1 MKEIIKILKQEKI
14 STMSSLS
21 FNPELTLK
29 KGNHSKTKPNRED
42 KDDIKKAIM
51 VSIGVTI
58 QAKQNPEV
66 LITGYMELGLFQK
79 YQDVDSSDLMD
90 PDPKKYLAKRA
101 KHKKM
106 IEKANAESKK
116 LLTEIRGWEKTMRK
130 KFK

>member
-1 MKEIIKILKQEKI
+1 MDNTKINKIINAYGKIMEKYAGYSVI
-14 STMSSLS
+14 
-21 FNPELTLK
+21 NEEHLTHK
-29 KGNHSKTKPNRED
+29 
-42 KDDIKKAIM
+42 KDDIRKAIM
-51 VSIGVTI
+51 VSIGATI

-90 PDPKKYLAKRA
+90 PDPKKYLAKRT

>member
-1 MKEIIKILKQEKI
+1 
-14 STMSSLS
+14 
-21 FNPELTLK
+21 
-29 KGNHSKTKPNRED
+29 
-42 KDDIKKAIM
+42 M
-51 VSIGVTI
+51 VSIGATI

-106 IEKANAESKK
+106 IEKANAESNK
-116 LLTEIRGWEKTMRK
+116 LLTEIRNWK
-130 KFK
+130 KR